1 MTGQVTELNL
11 GDSQLQGKFHDSNS
25 SLFQLSSLK
34 RLDLS
39 NNNFSGSL
47 IPPKFGELSSLTH
60 LDLSNSGL
68 SGLIP
73 VEISHL
79 SKLQELDLYN
89 VNATGRIPESF
100 GHLTSLRTLTIASC
114 NLSGSI
120 PKPLWNLT
128 NIYHLDLGY
137 NHLEGSISN
146 FFRFGKLTEL
156 YLGNNNFDGQLEFL
170 SFNGWGQ
177 LEQLDFSFNSLTGPI
192 PSNLS
197 VFSLPSLTNL
207 GLSDNHL
214 SGKIQEFESGTLSEV
229 DLKQN
234 QLQGPIPK
242 SLLDQMSLQHLL
254 LSYNNLSGKIASTIC
269 NVNMLQVLDLGSN
282 NLEGAIPQCLGE
294 ISGLVILDLSNN
306 SLSGTI
312 NTNFSIGNQLKVI
325 KLHGNK
331 LEGKIPRSL
340 INCTYLEVLD
350 LGNNEL
356 NDTFPKW
363 LGTLLNLKILSLR
376 SNMLHGPLKVS
387 KNQNLFDRLQIIDAS
402 SNGFS
407 GSLPAS
413 LFENFQA
420 MRIIDQNVTTP
431 GYLGDIELIY
441 ESHVSELTTK
451 GRDLESVRVFPK
463 NIFIDLSNNR
473 FEGQIPSII
482 GDLIG
487 LRTLNLS
494 HNVLEG
500 HIPVS
505 LQNLSVLESLDL
517 SSNKIGGGI
526 PQQLASLTFLAVLNL
541 SHNHLVGCIPK
552 GKQFDTFENSSY
564 QGNDGLR
571 GLPFSNDCGG
581 SGGDATTPFG
591 LDQEEEEE
599 EGDSAIISWKAV
611 LMGYGCG
618 LVIGLSII
626 YIMLSTQYPAW
637 FSRMDVKLEHIII
650 TRMKKHKKRY

>member
-1 MTGQVTELNL
+1 MGYVKLVFLMLFSLLCKLAFCSSLSHLCPKDQALALLQFKHMFTIDPYSSFLSYWNKNIDCCSWVGVHCDEMTGQVTELNL

-60 LDLSNSGL
+60 LDLSNSGF

-73 VEISHL
+73 EEISHL
-79 SKLQELDLYN
+79 SKLQVLSIQSSLLSFRPNNFELLLKNLTQLREVEFYDVNISSTIPLNFSSYLTTLFLQNTQLYGVLPERVFHLSNLKSLDLLDNPQLTVRFPTTKWNSSASLMELDLYS

-192 PSNLS
+192 PSNLSGLQNLQVFFLSSNHLNGTIPSS

-441 ESHVSELTTK
+441 ESHLRTPVY
-451 GRDLESVRVFPK
+451 V
-463 NIFIDLSNNR
+463 
-473 FEGQIPSII
+473 
-482 GDLIG
+482 GDLF
-487 LRTLNLS
+487 
-494 HNVLEG
+494 
-500 HIPVS
+500 
-505 LQNLSVLESLDL
+505 SV
-517 SSNKIGGGI
+517 
-526 PQQLASLTFLAVLNL
+526 
-541 SHNHLVGCIPK
+541 
-552 GKQFDTFENSSY
+552 Y
-564 QGNDGLR
+564 
-571 GLPFSNDCGG
+571 
-581 SGGDATTPFG
+581 
-591 LDQEEEEE
+591 
-599 EGDSAIISWKAV
+599 
-611 LMGYGCG
+611 
-618 LVIGLSII
+618 
-626 YIMLSTQYPAW
+626 
-637 FSRMDVKLEHIII
+637 
-650 TRMKKHKKRY
+650 